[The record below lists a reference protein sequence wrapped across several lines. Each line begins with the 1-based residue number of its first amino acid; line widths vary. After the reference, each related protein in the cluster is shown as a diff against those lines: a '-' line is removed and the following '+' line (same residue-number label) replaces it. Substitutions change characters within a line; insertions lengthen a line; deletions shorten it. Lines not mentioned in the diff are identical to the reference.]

1 MGEGAFATEN
11 FDKEMADEVTS
22 EALRATVRSEMNG
35 KPLEELTTK
44 LVRRAVETTLGL
56 SKGGLDEK
64 KDEIK
69 QYIDEFINE
78 AEDEAEDEDPDDQL
92 NDEPP
97 AKKPKATTSAG
108 AAPKNVKKIQASAM
122 SGKQFESK
130 AETLNVDV
138 FGNIISGPPRTF
150 TSGNR
155 GWYAGG
161 KIEIQV
167 GGKKLWAQVG
177 MNVSIIGS
185 KEWAD

>member
-1 MGEGAFATEN
+1 M
-11 FDKEMADEVTS
+11 
-22 EALRATVRSEMNG
+22 RSEM
-35 KPLEELTTK
+35 KDKLLDDLTPK
-44 LVRRAVETTLGL
+44 LVRRAVETSLGL
-56 SKGGLDEK
+56 PKGGLDDK

-69 QYIDEFINE
+69 GYIDEFMS
-78 AEDEAEDEDPDDQL
+78 EDEVEDEDPDDQL

-122 SGKQFESK
+122 SGKQFETK

-138 FGNIISGPPRTF
+138 FGNNISGPPRTF

-185 KEWAD
+185 KEWADK